1 MTGRYISSSGE
12 VLRSEPLSVRRIASL
27 PIDIFFGILGVL
39 YSFFSSC
46 FGIAR
51 AGNKTSASGG
61 VYRRSGGAAN
71 KFGAPGDGGSGGSGS
86 GGGGGG
92 GSGGGGGGRRPGGG
106 GSNIKGVAD
115 FANDPCAS
123 KGG

>member
-1 MTGRYISSSGE
+1 MGGRYISSSGE
-12 VLRSEPLSVRRIASL
+12 VLRSEPLSLRRIASL
-27 PIDIFFGILGVL
+27 PIDVFFGILGVM
-39 YSFFSSC
+39 YSFFASC

-51 AGNKTSASGG
+51 AGSKTSASGG

-71 KFGAPGDGGSGGSGS
+71 KFGTPGDGGSGGSGS
-86 GGGGGG
+86 GGGGGL
-92 GSGGGGGGRRPGGG
+92 GGGRSPGGG

-115 FANDPCAS
+115 FANDPCAA